1 MNQPI
6 SAKTSHMTSAS
17 GVPTLAYSSA
27 SCACPAPSRAAMTV
41 LTPTPAPTATPSPT
55 PDAST
60 TLNPGA
66 TEGNWDYPTSAAGLD
81 NSPLESLPEDSWAE
95 N

>member
-1 MNQPI
+1 MKLRSSRKKV
-6 SAKTSHMTSAS
+6 SAVSARTAAVTTS
-17 GVPTLAYSSA
+17 
-27 SCACPAPSRAAMTV
+27 
-41 LTPTPAPTATPSPT
+41 TATPSPT